1 MANRKVIWAAR
12 ANTELAEILAY
23 FLDRNKSGAYS
34 IKLAISFDKAVQQIV
49 KNPSIGRPTSK
60 LQVRVLPVKEY
71 LIFYLVQE
79 TEIKILSVW
88 DNRQDIKKREV

>member
-1 MANRKVIWAAR
+1 MAERKVIWAAR
-12 ANTELAEILAY
+12 ANTELAEILTY
-23 FLDRNKSGAYS
+23 FLTRNKNGAYS
-34 IKLAISFDKAVQQIV
+34 LKLVSNFEKAVQQIV